1 MEFKNLKELVNKL
14 NNELGEF
21 CNTFQ
26 YKRKELLDL
35 GKVGKRGILFEYKD
49 ESRDWAINSG
59 GGTELQ
65 YHIFFRKN
73 KVGFGLGFNTQY
85 VPFANEKS
93 TVDYMRPYVNSF
105 LSQKE
110 LQKTLTKNGY
120 KYIHGN
126 ETQLRNLENNKY
138 ILIGKETDVLKVD
151 SNFQISDDFF
161 QEIIN
166 DIQGILYETYIKV
179 LSKVKKYNMINDKMD
194 LLLKVIKNKKQ
205 IILQGAPGTG
215 KTYLSSEIALCII
228 NDGLKNYSSRKELMT
243 DYKKAIKDGLIEFTT
258 FHQSMDYEEFVEGLK
273 PITENGNISYEVED
287 GIFKRMCNKAK
298 VRNGNNFETAY
309 NQLIKKITETNN
321 EILVL
326 KTKTGKDFGISVNR
340 NGNLNLYTG
349 SEQTKQGTLTK
360 DNFLKQLSGI
370 NTFIGWESYFWGVIN
385 HLKEKRNFKEN
396 TADKEKKYVL
406 IIDEI
411 NRGNVSKIFGE
422 LITLLENDKRLNS
435 ENEITVTLP
444 YSKEEFGVP
453 SNLYIIATMNTADRS
468 VGHIDYAV
476 RRRFAFITLQSEKE
490 KIEYFYSVNS
500 LTNELSEL
508 SELAVSL
515 YDKVY
520 KIMENISPDFAI
532 DDLMIGH
539 SYFMAKSKEELQL
552 KLDYEIKPLLYEYVK
567 DGVLF
572 MSSEDIIKI
581 KDLSV

>member
-1 MEFKNLKELVNKL
+1 MEFKNLKELVNKT
-14 NNELGEF
+14 NNGLGEF
-21 CNTFQ
+21 CNKFQ

-35 GKVGKRGILFEYKD
+35 GRVGKRGILFEYKD

-65 YHIFFRKN
+65 YHIFFRNN

-85 VPFANEKS
+85 VPFANKKS
-93 TVDYMRPYVNSF
+93 TVDYMLPYANSF
-105 LSQKE
+105 LSQSE
-110 LQKTLTKNGY
+110 LQTTLFNNGY
-120 KYIHGN
+120 KYIQGSEN
-126 ETQLRNLENNKY
+126 QLKSLEHDKY
-138 ILIGKETDVLKVD
+138 ILIGKEINVLKAG
-151 SNFQISDDFF
+151 SNFKISDDFF

-166 DIQGILYETYIKV
+166 DIQVILYKTYIKV
-179 LSKVKKYNMINDKMD
+179 LSKIKIYSMKSNKMD

-215 KTYLSSEIALCII
+215 KTFISAEIALSII
-228 NDGLKNYSSRKELMT
+228 NDKVKNYSSRKELMA
-243 DYKKAIKDGLIEFTT
+243 DYKKAIKDGLIDFTT
-258 FHQSMDYEEFVEGLK
+258 FHQSMDYEEFIEGLK
-273 PITENGNISYEVED
+273 PTTENGNIAYEVED

-298 VRNGNNFETAY
+298 IKSENNFETAY
-309 NQLIKKITETNN
+309 NQLIKQITETNN
-321 EILVL
+321 EILII

-349 SEQTKQGTLTK
+349 TEQKNKQGTITK
-360 DNFLKQLSGI
+360 DNLLKQLSGI
-370 NTFIGWESYFWGVIN
+370 KTFEGWESYFWGVIN
-385 HLKEKRNFKEN
+385 HLKEKRHFKEN
-396 TADKEKKYVL
+396 ATDKEKNYVL

-422 LITLLENDKRLNS
+422 LITLLENDKRLNA

-444 YSKEEFGVP
+444 YSKEEFGVS

-476 RRRFAFITLQSEKE
+476 RRRFAFITLQSEKG
-490 KIEYFYSVNS
+490 KIENFYSFNN
-500 LTNELSEL
+500 LPIGLSEQ
-508 SELAVSL
+508 AVSL
-515 YDKVY
+515 FDKVY

-539 SYFMAKSKEELQL
+539 SYFMAKSKDELQL
-552 KLDYEIKPLLYEYVK
+552 KLDYEIKPLLIEYVK

-572 MSSEDIIKI
+572 MSNEEMTQITE
-581 KDLSV
+581 LSL